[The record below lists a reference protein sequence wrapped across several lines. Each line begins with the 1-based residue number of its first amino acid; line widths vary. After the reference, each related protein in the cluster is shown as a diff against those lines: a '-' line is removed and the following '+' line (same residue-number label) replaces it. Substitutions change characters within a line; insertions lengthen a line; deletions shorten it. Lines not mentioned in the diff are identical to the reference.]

1 MSNGP
6 TGGHRAT
13 PPGTPR
19 GAVVVVHEIFGLTPH
34 IRSVCDRLAAE
45 GYVAV
50 APDLFAEP
58 LQGSFLPYTPEG
70 KARGLAIKNA
80 AGEAAL
86 AARVVDCAAALHG
99 AGAGG
104 VKLRVGVVGFCL
116 GGALAWLA
124 AERGTIDGAV
134 GYYGVGVG
142 RLLAHRPVCPVLM
155 HFGRTDPAIPAA
167 EVAALRAAHPTLAVH
182 EYDAGHAF
190 NRDDDASYEPT
201 SAAAAWGRT
210 LEFLS
215 DCLEAR

>member
-1 MSNGP
+1 LSTAP

-13 PPGTPR
+13 PTGTPR

-45 GYVAV
+45 GYLAH

-58 LQGSFLPYTPEG
+58 LQGGFLPYTPEG

-80 AGEAAL
+80 AGETAL
-86 AARVVDCAAALHG
+86 AARLSVCADALRDT
-99 AGAGG
+99 AGAR
-104 VKLRVGVVGFCL
+104 LRVGVVGFCL

-124 AERGTIDGAV
+124 AERGTIDAAV
-134 GYYGVGVG
+134 GYYGVGIG
-142 RLLAHRPVCPVLM
+142 RMLAHRPACPVLM

-190 NRDDDASYEPT
+190 NRDDDASYEPA
-201 SAAAAWGRT
+201 SAAAAWRRT
-210 LEFLS
+210 LDFLS

>member
-1 MSNGP
+1 MSIGP
-6 TGGHRAT
+6 TGAHRAA

-19 GAVVVVHEIFGLTPH
+19 GAVVVAHEIFGLTPH
-34 IRSVCDRLAAE
+34 IRSVCDRLAGQ
-45 GYVAV
+45 GYLAV

-58 LQGSFLPYTPEG
+58 LQGGFLPYTPEG
-70 KARGLAIKNA
+70 KSRGLAIKNA

-86 AARVVDCAAALHG
+86 AARLVDCAQALRD
-99 AGAGG
+99 AGPGG
-104 VKLRVGVVGFCL
+104 LRVAVIGFCL

-124 AERGTIDGAV
+124 AERGTIHGAV
-134 GYYGVGVG
+134 GYYSVGVG
-142 RLLAHRPVCPVLM
+142 RLLAHRPACPVLM

-167 EVAALRAAHPTLAVH
+167 EVAALRAAHPTITVH

-201 SAAAAWGRT
+201 SAAAAWQRT
-210 LEFLS
+210 LGFLS